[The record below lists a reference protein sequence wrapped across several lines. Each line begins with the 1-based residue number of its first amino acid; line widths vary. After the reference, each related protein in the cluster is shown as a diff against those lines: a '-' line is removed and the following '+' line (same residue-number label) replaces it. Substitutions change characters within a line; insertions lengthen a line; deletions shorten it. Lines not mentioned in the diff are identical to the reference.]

1 MSFSEASKTANGGVE
16 EYELGD
22 NHVDAMRSSAMGG
35 TQSDAQDMYRMG
47 KKQEL
52 RVSLEKDLA

>member
-52 RVSLEKDLA
+52 RVS